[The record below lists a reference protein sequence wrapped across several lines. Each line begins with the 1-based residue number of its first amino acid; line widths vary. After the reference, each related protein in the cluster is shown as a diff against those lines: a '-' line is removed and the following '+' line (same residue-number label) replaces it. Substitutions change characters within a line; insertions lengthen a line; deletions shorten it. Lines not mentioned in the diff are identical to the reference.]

1 METGIGKRRV
11 FRTKVKG
18 QVLEAISKL
27 PSYILNYHILLSAII
42 EQAQ

>member
-1 METGIGKRRV
+1 MTFNKSFIKASSS
-11 FRTKVKG
+11 TAAL
-18 QVLEAISKL
+18 LEAISKL